1 MIIRLN
7 RTLSLF
13 ISMNKQ
19 IYMFSSIF
27 GLLISV
33 ICLFFNWKI
42 STGIIIGILSSFI
55 YFYLLNGSFKINE
68 DGSIDK
74 GGIVKYFIR
83 IIVIALPLF
92 LSYILPEYFNI
103 FGAFAGVMIFRIV
116 MIIFF
121 FKKKGVE

>member
-19 IYMFSSIF
+19 IYIIS
-27 GLLISV
+27 GLLAVIASI
-33 ICLFFNWKI
+33 ICLFFNWRF
-42 STGIIIGILSSFI
+42 STGIIIGVLSSFI

-68 DGSIDK
+68 DGSIGK
-74 GGIVKYFIR
+74 GGIIKFIIR
-83 IIVIALPLF
+83 ICIIALPLLISF
-92 LSYILPEYFNI
+92 LLPDYFNI

-116 MIIFF
+116 MIAFF
-121 FKKKGVE
+121 FKKKGEI